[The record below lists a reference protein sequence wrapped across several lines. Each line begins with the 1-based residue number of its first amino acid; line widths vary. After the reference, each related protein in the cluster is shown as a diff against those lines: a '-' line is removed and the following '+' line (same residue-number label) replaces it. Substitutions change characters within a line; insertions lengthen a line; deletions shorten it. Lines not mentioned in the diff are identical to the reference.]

1 MQEVSVIH
9 CPRRAEGLAVL
20 VSIDN
25 ELTRCGLSQ
34 MLADLAMVATV
45 EAGGGPQATARLL
58 ETGAYQIVI
67 VSADGSLG
75 GTDLV
80 LAAAARSGTSSLFL
94 LRTPEDALLPEVA
107 ALSVDGFLLEPGL
120 NRTILADSLHKLT
133 RGEMPIPGSLAR
145 RILDELRHA
154 GKPRSDPPFMLT
166 PRERQA
172 LKLLAEGLSNKQI
185 ARRLGISEHG
195 AKRHVGNVL
204 AKLNCPNRTVAV
216 TVALNHGLLTEE
228 TTQPPDPAVVNL
240 RRRIVSAPEHQQ
252 FGNGGRA

>member
-1 MQEVSVIH
+1 MESWPQSEE
-9 CPRRAEGLAVL
+9 RGLRVL
-20 VSIDN
+20 VWIDN
-25 ELTRCGLSQ
+25 ELTRCGLTQ
-34 MLADLAMVATV
+34 MLSDLSMVSVVRPGPDPETAASMLATGEYEV
-45 EAGGGPQATARLL
+45 
-58 ETGAYQIVI
+58 VI
-67 VSADGSLG
+67 VSSDGPIEATSSL
-75 GTDLV
+75 LYV
-80 LAAAARSGTSSLFL
+80 AARTNTHSLFL
-94 LRTPEDALLPEVA
+94 LRQAEDALLPAVA

-120 NRTILADSLHKLT
+120 SRTNLAESLQKL
-133 RGEMPIPGSLAR
+133 RHGDMPIPGSLAR
-145 RILDELRHA
+145 RILDELRTT

-228 TTQPPDPAVVNL
+228 PSQSLNPAVVNL
-240 RRRIVSAPEHQQ
+240 HRRMAAVPEHRG
-252 FGNGGRA
+252 GNGGRA

>member
-1 MQEVSVIH
+1 MSEAPPQS
-9 CPRRAEGLAVL
+9 AGLAVL
-20 VSIDN
+20 VAIDN

-34 MLADLAMVATV
+34 MLGDLPMVTAV
-45 EAGGGPQATARLL
+45 QPGDDPHVTARLL
-58 ETGAYQIVI
+58 ESGAYQILI
-67 VSADGSLG
+67 ISADGPPG
-75 GTDLV
+75 GADAL
-80 LAAAARSGTSSLFL
+80 LAAAARGGTSSLFL
-94 LRTPEDALLPEVA
+94 LRQAEDALLPEVA

-120 NRTILADSLHKLT
+120 TRTILADSLHKL
-133 RGEMPIPGSLAR
+133 RHGEMPIPGSLAR
-145 RILDELRHA
+145 RILDELRTA

-228 TTQPPDPAVVNL
+228 RTAPPDPAVVNL
-240 RRRIVSAPEHQQ
+240 RRRITSVPEHQQ
-252 FGNGGRA
+252 WGKGGRA

>member
-1 MQEVSVIH
+1 MHDLSKATPQS
-9 CPRRAEGLAVL
+9 AGLAIL
-20 VSIDN
+20 VAIDN

-34 MLADLAMVATV
+34 MLGDLPMVTAV
-45 EAGGGPQATARLL
+45 QPEGDPHVTARLL
-58 ETGAYQIVI
+58 ESGAYQILI
-67 VSADGSLG
+67 ISAG
-75 GTDLV
+75 GPTGGADAL
-80 LAAAARSGTSSLFL
+80 LAAAARGGTSSLFL
-94 LRTPEDALLPEVA
+94 LRQAEDALLPEVA

-120 NRTILADSLHKLT
+120 NRTVLADSLHKL
-133 RGEMPIPGSLAR
+133 RHGEMPIPGSLAR
-145 RILDELRHA
+145 RILDELRTA

-216 TVALNHGLLTEE
+216 TVALNHGLLAEE
-228 TTQPPDPAVVNL
+228 RASPPDPAVVNL
-240 RRRIVSAPEHQQ
+240 RRRIASVPERQQ
-252 FGNGGRA
+252 WGKGGRA

>member
-1 MQEVSVIH
+1 MQDVSVS
-9 CPRRAEGLAVL
+9 PRPSATAGLAVL
-20 VSIDN
+20 VAIEN

-34 MLADLAMVATV
+34 MLADLPMVTTVQPGGDPLAT
-45 EAGGGPQATARLL
+45 TRLL
-58 ETGAYQIVI
+58 ETGDYQVLI
-67 VSADGSLG
+67 VSADGPPG
-75 GTDLV
+75 GTDAV
-80 LAAAARSGTSSLFL
+80 LAAAARTGTSSLFL
-94 LRTPEDALLPEVA
+94 LRQPEDALLPEVA

-120 NRTILADSLHKLT
+120 NRTVLADSLHKL
-133 RGEMPIPGSLAR
+133 RHGEMPIPGSLAR
-145 RILDELRHA
+145 RILDELRTA

-216 TVALNHGLLTEE
+216 TVALNHGLLAEE
-228 TTQPPDPAVVNL
+228 TVQPPDPAVVNL
-240 RRRIVSAPEHQQ
+240 RRRIASAPEQQ
-252 FGNGGRA
+252 QWGNGGRA